1 MRSSDRKVGAASEER
16 VMTSPGGEHPVVVGV
31 DGSACA
37 LQASIWAAA
46 EARQRHVPLRLLYCC
61 DLPPVRHPRHQPPP
75 AAYRAAVQA
84 QGRHWLNQAARAVR
98 IEAPDVALS
107 ADMRAGVPADILID
121 ESREARMVV
130 VGTRGLGGFRELL
143 VGSVAMALAANG
155 HCPVVVHR
163 GTRPACTAQHGTPPP
178 QLPIV
183 VGVDGSTLSEAA
195 LGFAF
200 AAAGGRGAPLLA
212 VHTWLDAN
220 SAGMWAGLPWH
231 IDWPAI
237 QAEEERLLDHD
248 LAPWR
253 EKFPGVAVS
262 TDVRRDRPEHALVAH
277 GAAAQLVVVGSRGR
291 GSLVALGLGS
301 VSHTLLHTT
310 DCPVVVVRPEPA
322 EARHPRHHFWPGTLP
337 AA

>member
-1 MRSSDRKVGAASEER
+1 
-16 VMTSPGGEHPVVVGV
+16 MTSPGGDHPVVVGV
-31 DGSACA
+31 DGSASA

-46 EARQRHVPLRLLYCC
+46 EARRRHVPLRLLYCC
-61 DLPPVRHPRHQPPP
+61 DLPPIRHPRHLPPP
-75 AAYRAAVQA
+75 ASYRAAVQA
-84 QGRHWLNQAARAVR
+84 QGRHWLNHAARAVR
-98 IEAPDVALS
+98 TAAPDVALS
-107 ADMRAGVPADILID
+107 ADMRGGVPADVLID

-143 VGSVAMALAANG
+143 LGSVAMALAANG

-163 GTRPACTAQHGTPPP
+163 GTRPGTAPDGTPPE

-183 VGVDGSTLSEAA
+183 VGVDGSALSEAA

-200 AAAGGRGAPLLA
+200 EAAAGRGAPLLA
-212 VHTWLDAN
+212 VHTWLDVDT
-220 SAGMWAGLPWH
+220 AGMWAGLPWH
-231 IDWPAI
+231 IDWPAV
-237 QAEEERLLDHD
+237 QAGEERLLDQN

-262 TDVRRDRPEHALVAH
+262 MDVQRERPDHALVAH
-277 GAAAQLVVVGSRGR
+277 AAAAQLVVVGSRGR

-322 EARHPRHHFWPGTLP
+322 AARQSRHHFWPGTLP